1 MISIIIPIY
10 NSAKYIERCAISLFE
25 QTLTDIEYIFVD
37 DCSSDNSIGI
47 LNKTINCYPNRI
59 NQVKIIQLPKNE
71 GASKA
76 RSIGLKIATG
86 EYIAY
91 CDSDDWTSEYMYELL
106 FKKAEDTEADLVYCD
121 FNMVYS
127 DKIVEYNNLSIKDEK
142 TSFLRTYMTTGWTS
156 LWNILAKRSLYIDYQ
171 LDFPRNFSYCEDF
184 YLSVKLMYFANKIE
198 KVNQYLYYYN
208 RENESS
214 LLHNN
219 KTKAREDELICYN
232 EMIDFFKSQGCLDD
246 YIKELSWKIL
256 RCKQDWVLC
265 VDKHKR
271 FMETNQETH
280 KYILSCPFI
289 NVKIKIL
296 MWMLVHKMSVLVKG
310 LLYMRKS
317 A

>member
-1 MISIIIPIY
+1 MVSIIIPIY
-10 NSAKYIERCAISLFE
+10 NSAKYIERCAMSLFE

-91 CDSDDWTSEYMYELL
+91 CDSDDWISEHMYELL

-127 DKIVEYNNLSIKDEK
+127 DKIVEYNNLPIKDEK

-156 LWNILAKRSLYIDYQ
+156 LWNMIAKRTLYENYQ
-171 LDFPRNFSYCEDF
+171 LDFPTNFTYCEDF
-184 YLSVKLMYFANKIE
+184 YLSVKLMYFAKHIE
-198 KVNQYLYYYN
+198 KVNKCLYYYN

-232 EMIDFFKSQGCLDD
+232 EMIGFFKGQGCLED

-265 VDKHKR
+265 ADKHKW
-271 FMETNQETH
+271 FMETNPETH

-289 NVKIKIL
+289 NIKIKIL
-296 MWMLVHKMSVLVKG
+296 MWMLVHKMNVLVKG
-310 LLYMRKS
+310 LLYIRKS